1 MSNVVKTFDSTQ
13 SSAPIL
19 SGTIGSQ
26 NTVLRTCLQDG
37 YGAATVTSLTVA
49 SGIATANYSSGH
61 PFKVNSVGLF
71 SGATPAPLNGE
82 KRILSVT
89 TNSVTFAAVGVADG
103 PATGSISSKMAP
115 AGWIELFNTANI
127 SGFKSSAV
135 ESSGC
140 VLRVDDTNATLA
152 RVVGYESMT
161 DANNGLG
168 PFPSAAQFSGG
179 MYWGKSSAAG
189 AAARPWMLFADDQT
203 FHFWVAASSSYPTH
217 GTLFSFGDILSDKS
231 GDAYRCLL
239 AGGAMDVLSAAS
251 PGCLGYG
258 HAGNAGINAYMPR
271 SDLGLGGSQLVKKI
285 AAHNLG
291 AGYSGL
297 SAYNSNA
304 LTYPNRPDNS
314 LRLSPVEI
322 FAGGHIRG
330 RVAGVYHSPQI
341 FGEYFQT
348 GDPVLGTGAYA
359 GRTFMALRV
368 GNPNSALSNAGVVF
382 IDITGPWRV

>member
-1 MSNVVKTFDSTQ
+1 
-13 SSAPIL
+13 
-19 SGTIGSQ
+19 
-26 NTVLRTCLQDG
+26 
-37 YGAATVTSLTVA
+37 
-49 SGIATANYSSGH
+49 
-61 PFKVNSVGLF
+61 
-71 SGATPAPLNGE
+71 
-82 KRILSVT
+82 
-89 TNSVTFAAVGVADG
+89 
-103 PATGSISSKMAP
+103 MAP

-135 ESSGC
+135 ESGGC

-179 MYWGKSSAAG
+179 MYWGKSNIPG

-203 FHFWVAASSSYPTH
+203 FHFWVAASASFPTH

-231 GDAYRCLL
+231 GDAYRSLL
-239 AGGAMDVLSAAS
+239 TGGAADVLSSVA

-258 HAGNAGINAYMPR
+258 HGTSSGANAYMSR

-285 AAHNLG
+285 AAHNLS

-297 SAYNSNA
+297 PAYNSNG
-304 LTYPNRPDNS
+304 LVYPNRPDNS
-314 LRLSPVEI
+314 LRFSPVEI

-348 GDPVLGTGAYA
+348 GDIVPGTGVYA
-359 GRTFMALRV
+359 GRTFIALRV
-368 GNPNSALSNAGVVF
+368 GSPGSALINAGVVF
-382 IDITGPWRV
+382 IDITGPWRG